1 MSRVIRKKQNDSPE
15 LKLKDILSDE
25 GKKTRLYLL
34 ILGILLVV
42 WGYASSRPVSPTI
55 NSTVSVI
62 TQDNTVVS
70 FSQEPVTVD
79 KNLLSDK
86 TKQKNPP
93 VRILIGSLGID
104 ISVKEAKVVKGYWE
118 VFLDSAGF
126 GVGSAYPEEKGNM
139 VIFAHARDKLFL
151 NLRKIKVGDEIT
163 VFTTDKWYKYKV
175 DNLREVFPSQTEV
188 IAPTLDA
195 TLTLYTCTGF
205 SDTKRLIVIAKKVN

>member
-1 MSRVIRKKQNDSPE
+1 MSRTVRKKQNDNGE
-15 LKLKDILSDE
+15 LKLKDILNDE

-42 WGYASSRPVSPTI
+42 WGYSSSRPVSPTL
-55 NSTVSVI
+55 NSTVSV
-62 TQDNTVVS
+62 TPQNNTVVS

-86 TKQKNPP
+86 TKQKNSP
-93 VRILIGSLGID
+93 VRILIGTLSID
-104 ISVKEAKVVKGYWE
+104 IPVKEAKVVKGYWE
-118 VFLDSAGF
+118 VFPDSAGF
-126 GVGSAYPEEKGNM
+126 GVGSAYPDEKGNM

-188 IAPTLDA
+188 IAPTTEA
-195 TLTLYTCTGF
+195 VLTLYTCTGF
-205 SDTKRLIVIAKKVN
+205 SDSKRLIVTSKKIN

>member
-1 MSRVIRKKQNDSPE
+1 MSRIVRKKQNDSTE
-15 LKLKDILSDE
+15 LKLKDILRDE

-42 WGYASSRPVSPTI
+42 WGYASSRPISPI
-55 NSTVSVI
+55 LNSTISV
-62 TQDNTVVS
+62 TPQNNTVVS

-79 KNLLSDK
+79 KNLLSEK

-93 VRILIGSLGID
+93 VRILIGSLSID

-118 VFLDSAGF
+118 VFPDSAGF

-205 SDTKRLIVIAKKVN
+205 SDTKRLIVTAKKVG